1 MINTYNKKK
10 ASSRDTHNT
19 GLTGRSVWSLFC
31 LLSGWLGV
39 AGSGIISSAVAT
51 AQASVAAGMVA
62 SYVPTTSST
71 VESHLLEAG
80 AAIELSLP
88 QPVPEFLI
96 VRNVG
101 IDAVT
106 EVIAANGQPLRS
118 HGSWRNREGRYV
130 VALGAADNALSAPAS
145 LRIRS
150 SEAHAAPGSVR
161 LQWLR
166 GDDIDTILRPLLSAA
181 ASGSALI
188 MSPAAD
194 AASAAA
200 ETFAQ
205 AVTTATTLQLPDW
218 QADLRY
224 ELAANGFAQLGQLEQ
239 AGDLLQQ
246 VISGYRQLDDQ
257 RGVAAASNL
266 LGLVW
271 LNLGRMDDAMQQFRS
286 AISLRAN
293 TGEDYY
299 LAQASNNLAL
309 AHWRQDHYR
318 EASEYYERSLQTL
331 IQREDLSVAEFIRL
345 SAAQTVASYE
355 LSLVAATLNNLA
367 LVQSSSGD
375 LDYAESAWL
384 LAHQLAER
392 TSDRARMGQI
402 EKNLGWLYQ
411 RQGRLQQAL
420 AFLQQAL
427 EGHQQRQD
435 DYWVGETYFAIGE
448 LYSAIGEHELALDE
462 FRQALSLNLQHAQQR
477 VNLHLSMATAL
488 AEIGEQSAAIS
499 LYEEVLGTVD
509 ADIEPGMHAV
519 ISSHYAMLQ
528 FEMNQTTAALAAQQQ
543 AVAVLDQIGNLR
555 EAARARSRYGRML
568 METGDLSQARQLL
581 EQALSGHRQVA
592 DELFELETLLAL
604 SYTRDD
610 STAALQDAAQ
620 AATLALEID
629 AGSDS
634 ETLQLSFMQT
644 VHAVQGRYIDLLLA
658 NQQVAEAFLAA
669 ERIRARDLLAQF
681 QLPPETNTAA
691 AITAL
696 QASLSDDTVLLSYFL
711 GARQSHLWLL
721 SADGLQHHQLA
732 AADDINSAAAALADI
747 LRQPRQSPGKIDW
760 LCRRLSELV
769 LQPVAAELR
778 QRQVVIVA
786 DGNLQL
792 VPFNLLP
799 LDPADA
805 SDRDLLLTRY
815 TPSASVFAA
824 LSTRPARALQSLLVL
839 ADPMANSAND
849 ASSTTDSAG
858 STDGMDQLLAMR
870 SARQAGIVPERLP
883 GARLEAQQIAS
894 VAAGNYRVNLRLGAD
909 ANRRFIGHGGL
920 RHHDIVHFATH
931 GVIDTD
937 LPALSALV
945 LAPEQGQQPSY
956 LYPRDIRELQLNAD
970 LVVLSG
976 CDTGIGKAV
985 AGHGLMSLSRP
996 FLAAGARQVVA
1007 SLWQVSDQATA
1018 VLMERFYRNL
1028 LNDGQ
1033 APQLALQS
1041 AQQWMQQQERW
1052 SHPYFWAGFIISG
1065 A

>member
-1 MINTYNKKK
+1 MIDTYKKK
-10 ASSRDTHNT
+10 ASSRDTRNT

-31 LLSGWLGV
+31 LLSGWLAV
-39 AGSGIISSAVAT
+39 AGTGIFASAVAT
-51 AQASVAAGMVA
+51 VQASVLAGVVA
-62 SYVPTTSST
+62 SYVPTTSSN
-71 VESHLLEAG
+71 VEIHHLEAG

-88 QPVPEFLI
+88 QPLPEFLI
-96 VRNVG
+96 VRNAG

-150 SEAHAAPGSVR
+150 SETHAAPGSVR

-166 GDDIDTILRPLLSAA
+166 GDDIDTSLRPLLSAA

-200 ETFAQ
+200 EAFAQ
-205 AVTTATTLQLPDW
+205 AVTTATSLQLPVW

-224 ELAANGFAQLGQLEQ
+224 ELAATGFAQLGLLVQS
-239 AGDLLQQ
+239 GDLLQQ

-286 AISLRAN
+286 AIALRE
-293 TGEDYY
+293 TQTSDFY
-299 LAQASNNLAL
+299 LAEALNNLAL
-309 AHWRQDHYR
+309 AHWRQDLYA
-318 EASEYYERSLQTL
+318 EAGKLYEQALQTL
-331 IQREDLSVAEFIRL
+331 IQRDDLSVAEFIRL

-392 TSDRARMGQI
+392 TSDRTRMGQI

-427 EGHQQRQD
+427 EGHVERQD
-435 DYWVGETYFAIGE
+435 DYWIGETLTILGDLFASIGE
-448 LYSAIGEHELALDE
+448 YETAITHYEDVVELSSNVTRREAFVISQMAEARWKLQQESVADSLFKQALD
-462 FRQALSLNLQHAQQR
+462 L
-477 VNLHLSMATAL
+477 
-488 AEIGEQSAAIS
+488 
-499 LYEEVLGTVD
+499 VD
-509 ADIEPGMHAV
+509 ANTEPGTYAV
-519 ISSHYAMLQ
+519 ISSKYAMLQ
-528 FEMNQTTAALAAQQQ
+528 LELNQTTTALAAQQQ

-568 METGDLSQARQLL
+568 IETGDTTQARQVL
-581 EQALSGHRQVA
+581 ELALTGHRQVA

-610 STAALQDAAQ
+610 ATAALQDADQ
-620 AATLALEID
+620 AATLALAID

-634 ETLQLSFMQT
+634 EMLQLSFMQT

-696 QASLSDDTVLLSYFL
+696 QASLPDDTVLLSYFL

-769 LQPVAAELR
+769 LQPVAAQLR

-805 SDRDLLLTRY
+805 SDRDLLTRY

-849 ASSTTDSAG
+849 TSSTADRAG

-945 LAPEQGQQPSY
+945 LAPEQGQQPTY
-956 LYPRDIRELQLNAD
+956 LYPREIRELQLNAD